1 MAADLE
7 LTLHRRDTGVY
18 GIDLR
23 FADPASEAD
32 KRLSSNA
39 AIRFDDALREQSLDP
54 AAYGALLAGELLG
67 DDDVRAFF
75 GEALATAQT
84 ARIWAA
90 AGMDYRHCGSECAQV
105 GLW

>member
-32 KRLSSNA
+32 KRLSSSA
-39 AIRFDDALREQSLDP
+39 AVRFDDDALREQSLDP
-54 AAYGALLAGELLG
+54 AAYGALLAGELST
-67 DDDVRAFF
+67 V
-75 GEALATAQT
+75 LATLQQGVQSEAH
-84 ARIWAA
+84 AA
-90 AGMDYRHCGSECAQV
+90 FVMELSQRLAPTQQS
-105 GLW
+105 